1 MNTPMALNKI
11 YHKNKD
17 FWTPPQTNT
26 MTKLGEYL
34 RASFPTANLSDNTES
49 LKEFDIFVLLPGKNF
64 VISDLLNF
72 CEPKNPVGLIV
83 DEKYKAEV
91 SVWQRNIKS
100 DKIFLSNLF
109 FISDLKNMIGLIA
122 SAFYSNPSKKLN
134 ITFDKKYKNS
144 GFSLIY
150 NDDLKIKKIDQ
161 RSLTIFHK
169 NLKRKSNVKITNPLN
184 GKSLI
189 AEVKSNRVKFS
200 PFYNSIITQRIAE
213 ELELDLNEPYI
224 DIVLISKNST
234 YIAKKTKTF
243 EEEKTVAEKAPID
256 GIKISDL
263 NVWSTFD
270 HFL

>member
-1 MNTPMALNKI
+1 MLLSC
-11 YHKNKD
+11 D
-17 FWTPPQTNT
+17 QTTIN
-26 MTKLGEYL
+26 
-34 RASFPTANLSDNTES
+34 
-49 LKEFDIFVLLPGKNF
+49 
-64 VISDLLNF
+64 
-72 CEPKNPVGLIV
+72 
-83 DEKYKAEV
+83 
-91 SVWQRNIKS
+91 Q
-100 DKIFLSNLF
+100 
-109 FISDLKNMIGLIA
+109 
-122 SAFYSNPSKKLN
+122 SKKLD
-134 ITFDKKYKNS
+134 IKFDEKYKNS

-150 NDDLKIKKIDQ
+150 NDELKVKKIDQ

-263 NVWSTFD
+263 NSSNKTKKN
-270 HFL
+270 

>member
-1 MNTPMALNKI
+1 MKFNIFIILSTLFLLLSC
-11 YHKNKD
+11 D
-17 FWTPPQTNT
+17 QT
-26 MTKLGEYL
+26 
-34 RASFPTANLSDNTES
+34 
-49 LKEFDIFVLLPGKNF
+49 
-64 VISDLLNF
+64 VIN
-72 CEPKNPVGLIV
+72 
-83 DEKYKAEV
+83 
-91 SVWQRNIKS
+91 Q
-100 DKIFLSNLF
+100 
-109 FISDLKNMIGLIA
+109 
-122 SAFYSNPSKKLN
+122 SKKLD

-150 NDDLKIKKIDQ
+150 NDNLKIKKIDQ

-243 EEEKTVAEKAPID
+243 EEEKNVANKAPVDTISINDLNSSKKEKVKDTKVSKFSYVIKVAEFYFFENAKDLKKRIITETDIQIVNILSISKNTHRIILGPYNNINSLQKAFYSIRTL
-256 GIKISDL
+256 GFENIEIIK
-263 NVWSTFD
+263 NG
-270 HFL
+270 

>member
-1 MNTPMALNKI
+1 MKFNIFVILSTLFLLLSC
-11 YHKNKD
+11 D
-17 FWTPPQTNT
+17 QTNI
-26 MTKLGEYL
+26 
-34 RASFPTANLSDNTES
+34 NQ
-49 LKEFDIFVLLPGKNF
+49 I
-64 VISDLLNF
+64 
-72 CEPKNPVGLIV
+72 
-83 DEKYKAEV
+83 
-91 SVWQRNIKS
+91 
-100 DKIFLSNLF
+100 
-109 FISDLKNMIGLIA
+109 
-122 SAFYSNPSKKLN
+122 KKLD

-169 NLKRKSNVKITNPLN
+169 NLKRKSNVKISNPLN

-256 GIKISDL
+256 GIKISNL
-263 NVWSTFD
+263 NSSNKTKNKLKKNNKFSYYIKVADFYYKKSAKNMSNRIKNEVKLKNIQIIELTKTNYRLLLGPFND
-270 HFL
+270 IKSLRNSFEKMNSLYFENLEIIKDV